1 MGWCLNAVAL
11 YTLHG
16 CKRACG
22 MCGANC
28 HRPLGLHC
36 HLAGLCQPDMAVGGH
51 HLWRLRFFPRG
62 GGVLAMQS
70 SMEHQIL
77 PLLVQQG
84 CNAQCDELNA
94 ACRVGPATSKEL
106 LVFFRDFIAC
116 GLRLLY
122 VMQLL
127 PMLVLTQSGLAR
139 QAFHVCPRHLGRCGP
154 LDLRMRVPAAH

>member
-1 MGWCLNAVAL
+1 MGWCLNAVGF

-94 ACRVGPATSKEL
+94 ACRVGPAPSGEL
-106 LVFFRDFIAC
+106 LVF
-116 GLRLLY
+116 
-122 VMQLL
+122 
-127 PMLVLTQSGLAR
+127 SGIS
-139 QAFHVCPRHLGRCGP
+139 
-154 LDLRMRVPAAH
+154 